1 MTKIHAKFDGLGK
14 SLPAKILTNAD
25 LEKMVDT
32 SDEWITTRTGVKERR
47 ILSPGESIND
57 HCVIAAKEAIDKAQ
71 CNLDEID
78 LIINCTFTSD
88 YVLPSGACIIQDKLG
103 FTRDVPA
110 FDLAAACSGF
120 MYGVETANSF
130 LATGNYRKVLVVGAD
145 ALSPFTN
152 WKDRTSCVLFGDGAG
167 AAVLSG
173 TTNPDEGVL
182 ASDLGAAGRHNKVL
196 MIEGGSAAFHATELL
211 KDPSLESKFYI
222 TMEGNALFKI
232 VTRLVADSVKRAIEK
247 AGLTPADID
256 FLVPHQANTRI
267 IDFVAEKLGLP
278 REKCAVT
285 IQKYGN
291 NSAASIPIAL
301 CDSLEEGRIKKGD
314 KIVMTGFGGGLTY
327 ASLVV
332 KWS

>member
-1 MTKIHAKFDGLGK
+1 MTKIHAKFDGVGK
-14 SLPAKILTNAD
+14 SLPEKILTNAD

-32 SDEWITTRTGVKERR
+32 TDEWITTRTGVKERR

-57 HCVIAAKEAIDKAQ
+57 HCVKAAKEAIEKAQ
-71 CNLDEID
+71 CNPDEID

-130 LATGNYRKVLVVGAD
+130 LSTGNYRKILVIGAD

-152 WKDRTSCVLFGDGAG
+152 WKDRASCVLFGDGAG

-173 TTNPDEGVL
+173 TEDPNVGVL
-182 ASDLGAAGRHNKVL
+182 SSDLGASGKHNRIL
-196 MIEGGSAAFHATELL
+196 MVEGGGSTLHGTALMNDA
-211 KDPSLESKFYI
+211 SLESKFYI
-222 TMEGNALFKI
+222 TMEGNTLFKI

-247 AGLTPADID
+247 AGLTPEEID

-285 IQKYGN
+285 IHKYGN

-301 CDSLEEGRIKKGD
+301 YDSLEEGKIKKGD

-332 KWS
+332 KWG